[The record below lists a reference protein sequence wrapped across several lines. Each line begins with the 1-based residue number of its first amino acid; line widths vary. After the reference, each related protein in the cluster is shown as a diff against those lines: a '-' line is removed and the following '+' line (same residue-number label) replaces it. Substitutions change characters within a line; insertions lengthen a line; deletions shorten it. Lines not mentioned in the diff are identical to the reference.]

1 MFDNYNRNNY
11 NNPQTVNINA
21 VGGTII
27 KNYRDSFM
35 VRFNMNSK
43 MGEALLCKDPIMT
56 KRIKH
61 RIDNTYSSWGEE
73 IKEPVVVL
81 QVMLCGEQELLAE
94 VMWKEDFDKMFE
106 PQIDKEVKE

>member
-1 MFDNYNRNNY
+1 MFDNYSRNNY

-35 VRFNMNSK
+35 VRFNMQSA
-43 MGEALLCKDPIMT
+43 MGEALLCKDPTMV
-56 KRIKH
+56 KRIERH
-61 RIDNTYSSWGEE
+61 SYSSSSWEE
-73 IKEPVVVL
+73 KIREPVVVL

-106 PQIDKEVKE
+106 PQAESEET

>member
-1 MFDNYNRNNY
+1 MFDNYSRNNY
-11 NNPQTVNINA
+11 NNPQTVDINA

-35 VRFNMNSK
+35 VRFNMKSK
-43 MGEALLCKDPIMT
+43 TGEALLCKDPTMV
-56 KRIKH
+56 KRIERH
-61 RIDNTYSSWGEE
+61 IDNTHCSWEEE
-73 IKEPVVVL
+73 IKESVVVL

-106 PQIDKEVKE
+106 PQVESEEI

>member
-1 MFDNYNRNNY
+1 MFDNYSRNNY
-11 NNPQTVNINA
+11 NNPQTVDINA

-35 VRFNMNSK
+35 VRFNMKSK
-43 MGEALLCKDPIMT
+43 MGEALLCKDPTMV
-56 KRIKH
+56 KRIERH
-61 RIDNTYSSWGEE
+61 IDNTHCSWEEE

-106 PQIDKEVKE
+106 PQAESEET